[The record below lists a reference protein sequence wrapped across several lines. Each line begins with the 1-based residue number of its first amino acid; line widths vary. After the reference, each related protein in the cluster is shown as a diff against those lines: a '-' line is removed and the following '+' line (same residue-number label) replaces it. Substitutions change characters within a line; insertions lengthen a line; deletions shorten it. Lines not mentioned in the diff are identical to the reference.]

1 MTLFSDPWILDSLGI
16 LLTAV
21 GSAGL
26 VALFIA
32 SPLRPVMK
40 RAVAVICPAMAIGG
54 VLLMVRAEALRN
66 ADRDL
71 DPAQQ
76 ATLAKAIGQFPNVR
90 FEVLTAHDDNE
101 TQTLAAKVVDAVKAG
116 SGAAP
121 AVGKAPPP
129 SPSSTLPLP
138 FKGVVLVMHDREAD
152 LGRSVAATIG
162 RALMAARVAVITDDD
177 ANLDNRTVRIVV
189 AEKP

>member
-76 ATLAKAIGQFPNVR
+76 ATLAKAIGQFPNVK
-90 FEVLTAHDDNE
+90 FEVFTAHDDNE
-101 TQTLAAKVVDAVKAG
+101 TQSLAAKVVDAVKAG
-116 SGAAP
+116 TGAAP
-121 AVGKAPPP
+121 AVGKAPLP

-152 LGRSVAATIG
+152 LGRAVAATIG

-177 ANLDNRTVRIVV
+177 AKLDNRTVRIVV